1 MFFIIKEEKSNEYFK
16 YHHKEVILFDSMDK
30 ANFIINRFMEYSI
43 SQAMLFSFND
53 PDIIQTAI
61 NAEYKIINISKI
73 EDFKEAPIILFSKT
87 KEGKSL

>member
-1 MFFIIKEEKSNEYFK
+1 MFFIIKEEKSNKYFK
-16 YHHKEVILFDSMDK
+16 YHHKEVIGFDSMDK

-73 EDFKEAPIILFSKT
+73 EDFKEPTILFSET